1 MEEDKYIDE
10 AFLPMFTH
18 LVETTAVQETIYSD
32 EEAGFK
38 LEMEEMSFEMPIEMD
53 VYVDGDGKVH
63 IGSVP
68 PLYYANTSL
77 QPIYHQL
84 RVTVAEEKE
93 VENRWNPSSTD
104 SNETQVVQQS
114 D

>member
-18 LVETTAVQETIYSD
+18 LVETTAIQETMYSD

-38 LEMEEMSFEMPIEMD
+38 LELEEMAFEMPIEMD
-53 VYVDGDGKVH
+53 VYVDEEGAVH

-77 QPIYHQL
+77 QPVFHQL
-84 RVTVAEEKE
+84 KVTVSEEKE
-93 VENRWNPSSTD
+93 VEKRWNPSSTEHEAE
-104 SNETQVVQQS
+104 ETTQHS